1 MIIKDLK
8 KDVFTIP
15 NMLSLFRLL
24 LVPVY
29 INIYLNATEN
39 VHYYIAGGILAVS
52 CLTDMI
58 DGKIARKFNM
68 YSVLGQFLDP
78 LADKVTQFALILCL
92 AIRFPILW
100 VLIGLFVV
108 KELYQFLAMVIF
120 ARKGKMLRG
129 ALMSGKISTTVL
141 FVTLVALMVFPNM
154 PENVSLIIGIVD
166 IIVVFIAFLDYVLV
180 YLLKPHMIT
189 DIEKQTNDQ
198 NHE

>member
-15 NMLSLFRLL
+15 NMLSVFRLL

-29 INIYLNATEN
+29 ISIYLNATEAY
-39 VHYYIAGGILAVS
+39 HYYIAGGILAVS

-68 YSVLGQFLDP
+68 HSVLGQLLDP

-92 AIRFPILW
+92 AIRYPILW

-108 KELYQFLAMVIF
+108 KELYQIIAMVV
-120 ARKGKMLRG
+120 AANKGKMLKG
-129 ALMSGKISTTVL
+129 ALMSGKISTTIL
-141 FVTLVALMVFPNM
+141 FVSLIAMIVFPNI
-154 PENVSLIIGIVD
+154 PENIVSIIAYVDIGILS
-166 IIVVFIAFLDYVLV
+166 IAFVDYILV
-180 YLLKPHMIT
+180 YFIKSKMII
-189 DIEKQTNDQ
+189 DIEPKTDK
-198 NHE
+198 

>member
-154 PENVSLIIGIVD
+154 PENVSFIIGIVD

>member
-29 INIYLNATEN
+29 ISIYLNATEAY
-39 VHYYIAGGILAVS
+39 HYYIAGGILAVS

-68 YSVLGQFLDP
+68 HSVLGQLLDP

-92 AIRFPILW
+92 AIRYPILW

-108 KELYQFLAMVIF
+108 KELYQIIAMVV
-120 ARKGKMLRG
+120 AANKGKMLKG
-129 ALMSGKISTTVL
+129 ALMSGKISTTIL
-141 FVTLVALMVFPNM
+141 FVSLIAMIVFPNI
-154 PENVSLIIGIVD
+154 PENIVSIIAYVDIGILSVAFVD
-166 IIVVFIAFLDYVLV
+166 YILV
-180 YLLKPHMIT
+180 YFIKSKMII
-189 DIEKQTNDQ
+189 DIEPKTDK
-198 NHE
+198 

>member
-39 VHYYIAGGILAVS
+39 YHYYVAGGILAVS

-58 DGKIARKFNM
+58 DGKIARKFHM

-92 AIRFPILW
+92 AIRYPVLW
-100 VLIGLFVV
+100 ILIGLFVV
-108 KELYQFLAMVIF
+108 KELFQFIAMVIF
-120 ARKGKMLRG
+120 ANKGKMLRG
-129 ALMSGKISTTVL
+129 ALFSGKICTTVL
-141 FVTLVALMVFPNM
+141 FVSLIAMMVFPTI
-154 PENVSLIIGIVD
+154 PESVVNIIAIVD
-166 IIVVFIAFLDYVLV
+166 GILLLVAFVDYVLA
-180 YLLKPHMIT
+180 YFRKPTMIT
-189 DIEKQTNDQ
+189 DIETQSDEQ
-198 NHE
+198 NKK